1 MIDNKRKEIDKIN
14 EHHEKDNDDDNDGID
29 NGLLTYKKF
38 KKDFDSGSTNYRELQ
53 IIAKS
58 LGLPNNGKK
67 QVIYNRIEGYFLSKK
82 VKNNLT
88 NNETNQQEEKKKEEQ
103 ERQPQSQPQPQE
115 KQYILSIKDVEPV
128 EIYFWKVFRNIVTFK
143 QIFSNFNNKQYGYYD
158 LIGCDG
164 TFLNG
169 KTNSLEIII
178 DNIKSNNNHQI
189 IRNNKNII
197 NIINKFKKN
206 DEKTRSFYN
215 LLFSRYTSTSPTQ
228 LSSTIQFDE
237 NIDKC
242 IQTMIK
248 NINYTALD
256 QFIKFYKIDSEVIKK
271 SIEIHIDP
279 SFFGNT
285 TYDKLKIYNYLKSIN
300 CLPTSH
306 KLLPFIST
314 DLPVF
319 LSFDNKFKKL
329 IKSYKRLIESTNLQ
343 ERIEQ
348 QEQKEKIKIH
358 PNNKKYYEKSNQI
371 ILELNEIQTSQ
382 FTNDQLNSTIKN
394 LLNHTTSTSTTNLT
408 IISTASN
415 KVNLK
420 DIIKKYYKSIYL
432 FFYCTDISD
441 YERIFRKPLLYYIN
455 FKNERVDKMYERV
468 VNKWKGSNF
477 DHQLFFQN
485 ILKDTNIEKNEKF
498 ELISNVLDNKY
509 VRTFEKYEHNIFFKA
524 VFSSNDIELI
534 DYLFKKIK
542 QPNQTQKETGYPSI
556 GKLIG
561 NHYHL
566 IDKKEILDFYFQN
579 YRDESILFDD
589 QNECCKCIQLELIEH
604 YEYLMDS
611 IGKRCKLDFNF
622 YYNDPK
628 FLDRLNRAIVKPLV
642 YSISVNGYFDDI
654 VKWLIYN
661 INNNNQNS
669 IITFLSNA
677 QLKQPLN
684 LEILESNFNPYS
696 SKMLTLAKFLF
707 NNISKE
713 SIETK
718 LKVINLK
725 TDNKKFEEV
734 NSKIELTTTLITTTT
749 TTTTTNLLSSENSED
764 VGRLIIGKTES
775 FNFTISIRMLLVC
788 LYNLDR
794 VDDIIYLFDKLPEV
808 LFNPYYFSIFT
819 KEHCLYS
826 ISSSYYLELFINY
839 FIKNLNGNTINYLYN
854 CLCIASR
861 KGYTQIFKNIISS
874 DQNSKYLLKIQTK
887 SNQSS
892 LFDSKLLND
901 IVVKS
906 INSSNF
912 ELSNLLIDFIDF
924 SEKDQNTL
932 KMKILKSK

>member
-1 MIDNKRKEIDKIN
+1 MISNKRKEIDTIDG
-14 EHHEKDNDDDNDGID
+14 HHEKDNDDDDSDGID

-58 LGLPNNGKK
+58 LGLASNGKK
-67 QVIYNRIEGYFLSKK
+67 QLVYNRIEGYFLSKK

-88 NNETNQQEEKKKEEQ
+88 NNETNQQEEKKEEEQ
-103 ERQPQSQPQPQE
+103 QQPQPQE
-115 KQYILSIKDVEPV
+115 KQYILTFKDVEPV
-128 EIYFWKVFRNIVTFK
+128 ENYFWKVFRNIVIFK
-143 QIFSNFNNKQYGYYD
+143 HIFSNFKNKQYGYYD
-158 LIGCDG
+158 LIGCDRSY
-164 TFLNG
+164 LND
-169 KTNSLEIII
+169 TSNSMEIII

-189 IRNNKNII
+189 IRNKINIANII
-197 NIINKFKKN
+197 HKFKKN
-206 DEKTRSFYN
+206 DEKTKSFYN
-215 LLFSRYTSTSPTQ
+215 LLFSRYSSTST
-228 LSSTIQFDE
+228 SSTIQFDE
-237 NIDKC
+237 NIDKW
-242 IQTMIK
+242 IQAMIGHV
-248 NINYTALD
+248 NFTALD
-256 QFIKFYKIDSEVIKK
+256 QFIKFFKIDSEVIKK
-271 SIEIHIDP
+271 VMKIHIDP
-279 SFFGNT
+279 SVFGNT

-300 CLPTSH
+300 SLPTSH
-306 KLLPFIST
+306 TLLPFIST
-314 DLPVF
+314 DLSKF

-343 ERIEQ
+343 ERMEQ
-348 QEQKEKIKIH
+348 QKQKEKIKIH
-358 PNNKKYYEKSNQI
+358 PSNIKYYEKLNQI

-394 LLNHTTSTSTTNLT
+394 LLNHTTPTSTSTSTPNLT
-408 IISTASN
+408 ITSTASN
-415 KVNLK
+415 NINLK
-420 DIIKKYYKSIYL
+420 EIIKKYYKSICL
-432 FFYCTDISD
+432 FFYCTVNSAT
-441 YERIFRKPLLYYIN
+441 EMFFRKPLLYYLN
-455 FKNERVDKMYERV
+455 FKKESVDKMYERV
-468 VNKWKGSNF
+468 VNKWNGRSF
-477 DHQLFFQN
+477 DHQLFFQS
-485 ILKDTNIEKNEKF
+485 ILKDINIEKNEKF

-509 VRTFEKYEHNIFFKA
+509 VKTFKEYDHYIFFKA

-534 DYLFKKIK
+534 DYFLKILMQ
-542 QPNQTQKETGYPSI
+542 QPNKIQKITRYPNI

-561 NHYHL
+561 NYCNL

-579 YRDESILFDD
+579 YRDESLLFDD
-589 QNECCKCIQLELIEH
+589 QNEIWKQIQLELIEH

-611 IGKRCKLDFNF
+611 IGKRCKLDFTPWFDQN
-622 YYNDPK
+622 
-628 FLDRLNRAIVKPLV
+628 FLDRLNRAILKPSV
-642 YSISVNGYFDDI
+642 YSIGFDGYFDI
-654 VKWLIYN
+654 VFEGLVDLN
-661 INNNNQNS
+661 IKDNKENS
-669 IITFLSNA
+669 IINFLSNA
-677 QLKQPLN
+677 QLKHPLD
-684 LEILESNFNPYS
+684 LKFFESSFNPYKG
-696 SKMLTLAKFLF
+696 KMLTFIKFLF

-725 TDNKKFEEV
+725 TDNKNFEEIK
-734 NSKIELTTTLITTTT
+734 SKIELTTTLTATTTT
-749 TTTTTNLLSSENSED
+749 TTANLLSPKKSKD
-764 VGRLIIGKTES
+764 VGCLTIGKTES

-808 LFNPYYFSIFT
+808 LFNPDYFSIFT
-819 KEHCLYS
+819 NEYCIYG

-839 FIKNLNGNTINYLYN
+839 FIENLNNNTINYLYN
-854 CLCIASR
+854 CLCIASK

-924 SEKDQNTL
+924 SAKDKNSL